1 MEIGKELLGISEII
15 VSDRVLQEVCCVYC
29 TGKGH
34 IWEMFF
40 GWRKAS
46 WNSSGIETMTFL
58 IPTKDIDYLFNMAQ
72 GIKRIV
78 KK

>member
-1 MEIGKELLGISEII
+1 MKIKKELLGFSKII
-15 VSDRVLQEVCCVYC
+15 VSDRVLQEVCCIYC
-29 TGKGH
+29 TGKGS

-40 GWRKAS
+40 GWRKTS
-46 WNSSGIETMTFL
+46 WSSSGIETMTFL

-72 GIKRIV
+72 VIKRII

>member
-1 MEIGKELLGISEII
+1 MKIKREFLGISEII
-15 VSDRVLQEVCCVYC
+15 VSDRVLQEVCCIYC

-34 IWEMFF
+34 IWEIFF

-58 IPTKDIDYLFNMAQ
+58 IPTKDVDYLFNMAQ
-72 GIKRIV
+72 GIKRII